1 MNSILVNV
9 RRLAAP
15 AVFLMLLVLINGA
28 QCFTSTP
35 RYRTVAFQVTHY
47 FRSPTRSDAAGIRRY
62 LSMNAFDV
70 VGGVKE
76 VEKQIDPNGKEII
89 PGCVVRLVKP
99 MKAYHLQCAG
109 KILKDKVF
117 IPAAED
123 EPPATKCLELPSGL
137 RGIVIFPYDMS
148 NYDASQPIVVKFS
161 PGLNCDEEGYDTPV
175 QFSMHFESSEV
186 ERVD

>member
-1 MNSILVNV
+1 MSAL
-9 RRLAAP
+9 
-15 AVFLMLLVLINGA
+15 
-28 QCFTSTP
+28 
-35 RYRTVAFQVTHY
+35 
-47 FRSPTRSDAAGIRRY
+47 
-62 LSMNAFDV
+62 DV
-70 VGGVKE
+70 VGGVTE

-99 MKAYHLQCAG
+99 MKAYHVQCAG

-117 IPAAED
+117 IPAPEG
-123 EPPATKCLELPSGL
+123 ESPATKCLELPSGL
-137 RGIVIFPYDMS
+137 RGIVVFPYDMS
-148 NYDASQPIVVKFS
+148 NYDASQPIIVKFS